1 MNKSTVNRIQNLLDE
16 SGLLNSNNKKSS
28 SALSFNFKND
38 AILITGAAG
47 TIGSGLVKQ
56 LLNNDFKKLIL
67 IDNAESPLYFLQKE
81 FEGSHDKN
89 VHFVLADIRDT
100 NAMESVFEI
109 YKPSIVFHT
118 AAYKHVSLMEKHP
131 YEAIRLNVFG
141 TKLLADLAVK
151 HQTKKFVFISTDK
164 TVNPKSIMGITKA
177 IAQNYLQNLKGNSQI
192 DFLIVRF
199 GNIFGSNG
207 SVVPLFL
214 KQIKENNQ
222 ITIRNKKVSR
232 YFISKTKACLLLLE
246 ITKLKKLEY
255 FVFTFDMG
263 KPIKIN
269 ELANVLIS
277 NYTDKN
283 KNTVE
288 IKYEELN
295 IEEKLHEDIIS
306 NSEVLIQ
313 TKTKGILYVKQHD
326 IPKTI
331 DFEFL
336 EKLMF
341 QKNIDK
347 IKSDLLNVLT

>member
-38 AILITGAAG
+38 AILITGATG

-56 LLNNDFKKLIL
+56 LLNSDFKKLIL

-100 NAMESVFEI
+100 NVMESIFEI
-109 YKPSIVFHT
+109 YKPSIVFHI

-164 TVNPKSIMGITKA
+164 TVNPKSIIGITKA

-207 SVVPLFL
+207 SVMPLFL

-232 YFISKTKACLLLLE
+232 YFIS
-246 ITKLKKLEY
+246 I
-255 FVFTFDMG
+255 
-263 KPIKIN
+263 
-269 ELANVLIS
+269 
-277 NYTDKN
+277 
-283 KNTVE
+283 
-288 IKYEELN
+288 N

-313 TKTKGILYVKQHD
+313 TKNKGILYVKQQD